1 MSIKMRVTD
10 KQLTELVEINCLWN
24 ARRLS
29 ANEAMS
35 KLWRLFIQENLALW
49 NKPAFVKSINPNEVR
64 RPTE

>member
-35 KLWRLFIQENLALW
+35 KLWHLFIQENLALW
-49 NKPAFVKSINPNEVR
+49 NKPAFVKSINPNEKR
-64 RPTE
+64 SN